1 MKGRKRPISRMG
13 ITMENEGLIYKNE
26 AFQIIGA
33 AMEVHNTLGPGF
45 LESVYQEAME
55 IELTKRNI
63 PFVPQKRIQIR
74 YKDVL
79 LNQFYVTD
87 LFCYDKIIVELKAVS
102 ATLPEHEAQ
111 IINYVKATGTK
122 LELLL
127 NFGEESLY
135 YKRFP
140 NLYPIRTN
148 PQL

>member
-1 MKGRKRPISRMG
+1 
-13 ITMENEGLIYKNE
+13 MENEGLIYKNE

>member
-1 MKGRKRPISRMG
+1 MKGRKRPILRMVEK
-13 ITMENEGLIYKNE
+13 MENEGLIYKNE

-33 AMEVHNTLGPGF
+33 AMEVHKTLGLGF

-79 LNQFYVTD
+79 LNQYYVTD

-102 ATLPEHEAQ
+102 TILPEHEAQ
-111 IINYVKATGTK
+111 IINYVKATGIK
-122 LELLL
+122 LGLLL

>member
-1 MKGRKRPISRMG
+1 
-13 ITMENEGLIYKNE
+13 
-26 AFQIIGA
+26 
-33 AMEVHNTLGPGF
+33 MEVHRTLGLGF

-63 PFVPQKRIQIR
+63 PFVPQKKIQIR

-79 LNQFYVTD
+79 LNQYYVAD

-102 ATLPEHEAQ
+102 CILPEHEAQ
-111 IINYVKATGTK
+111 VINYVKATRMK
-122 LELLL
+122 LGLLL

-135 YKRFP
+135 QKRFP
-140 NLYPIRTN
+140 NIHPKPICIH